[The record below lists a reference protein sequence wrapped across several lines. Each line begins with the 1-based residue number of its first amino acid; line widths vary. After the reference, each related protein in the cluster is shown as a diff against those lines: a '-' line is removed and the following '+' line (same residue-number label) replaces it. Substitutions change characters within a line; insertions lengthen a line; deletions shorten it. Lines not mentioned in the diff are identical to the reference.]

1 MALHNTQNG
10 STCLMHAS
18 ARGNTDIVDLLLKNG
33 ANSEVQNKV
42 LALCLI
48 IEGWCYI
55 TCYLPYSLD
64 QTPLLISRRSRIV
77 AAPPE
82 VLNEIIAT
90 LE

>member
-42 LALCLI
+42 LSLALCLI
-48 IEGWCYI
+48 IEG
-55 TCYLPYSLD
+55 
-64 QTPLLISRRSRIV
+64 
-77 AAPPE
+77 
-82 VLNEIIAT
+82 
-90 LE
+90 